1 MGTEIALKLSSVKA
15 AALHLKY
22 EIPLYI
28 ATLYSLQTMNKLD
41 LAIAIA
47 ADIGMNKTFTYRAL
61 IAMQQQLDAEG
72 FAGRAVVWDGFGT
85 FLPRRVVGQRMARVF
100 GGVEYRYDNWKLVV
114 DPPLVGQAEFVQG
127 AASLAGRNAVQIGLV
142 LQSYKA
148 LVLRSLR
155 RGMGVYS
162 KGHGSFKVGKR
173 RARVYYNDDGSVS
186 SRRPAKLVIR
196 YQGGALG
203 AHQKFVGLAGLI

>member
-1 MGTEIALKLSSVKA
+1 
-15 AALHLKY
+15 
-22 EIPLYI
+22 
-28 ATLYSLQTMNKLD
+28 MNKLD

-47 ADIGMNKTFTYRAL
+47 ADIGMNKTFTYRGL
-61 IAMQQQLDAEG
+61 IAIQQQLDAEG

-85 FLPRRVVGQRMARVF
+85 FM
-100 GGVEYRYDNWKLVV
+100 YDNWKLVV
-114 DPPLVGQAEFVQG
+114 DPQVVNQDAFVQG
-127 AASLAGRNAVQIGLV
+127 AASLAGTRDVQMALV

-148 LVLRSLR
+148 LVLRTLR
-155 RGMGVYS
+155 RGGGVYS

-173 RARVYYNDDGSVS
+173 KARIYYNDDGTVS

>member
-1 MGTEIALKLSSVKA
+1 
-15 AALHLKY
+15 
-22 EIPLYI
+22 
-28 ATLYSLQTMNKLD
+28 MNKLQ

-61 IAMQQQLDAEG
+61 IAIQQQLDAQG

-85 FLPRRVVGQRMARVF
+85 FMPRRVAGKRMARVF
-100 GGVEYRYDNWKLVV
+100 GGVEFTYDNWKLVV
-114 DPPLVGQAEFVQG
+114 DPQVVNQDVFVQG
-127 AASLAGRNAVQIGLV
+127 AASLAGTRDVQMALV

-148 LVLRSLR
+148 LVLRTLR
-155 RGMGVYS
+155 RGGGVYS

-173 RARVYYNDDGSVS
+173 KARIYYNDDGTVS
-186 SRRPAKLVIR
+186 SRKPARKVIR

-203 AHQKFVGLAGLI
+203 PHQKFVGLAGLV